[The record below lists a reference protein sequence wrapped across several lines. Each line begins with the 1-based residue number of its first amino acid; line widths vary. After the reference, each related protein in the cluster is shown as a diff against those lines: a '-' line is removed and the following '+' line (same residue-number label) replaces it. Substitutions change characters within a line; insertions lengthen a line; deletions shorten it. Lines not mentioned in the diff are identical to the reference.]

1 MQSRPKQGKIF
12 VISAV
17 SGAGKTTISNKLL
30 ELYHDAFNISKVVTY
45 TSRPQRQGEIDGKD
59 YHFLSLDEFNKL
71 NNEGFFLET
80 TEYAGNF
87 YGSPAS
93 IIDDLTIG
101 KSFLIITDRPGALH
115 FKTLIPGAVLIW
127 IFVQDIDTIRQ
138 RLILRN
144 SESSKQLEKRLFLA
158 EQETASEK
166 QSPMFDYHVKN
177 DKVDQAVAQIHEI
190 IKAALT

>member
-12 VISAV
+12 VISAA
-17 SGAGKTTISNKLL
+17 SGAGKTTVSNELL
-30 ELYHDAFNISKVVTY
+30 KHHQHSFDISKVVTY

-59 YHFLSLDEFNKL
+59 YYFLSLDEFKKL
-71 NNEGFFLET
+71 KNEGFFLET

-93 IIDDLTIG
+93 IINNLTVG
-101 KSFLIITDRPGALH
+101 KSFLIVTDRPGALR
-115 FKTLIPGAVLIW
+115 FKQLIPGTVLIW
-127 IFVQDIDTIRQ
+127 IFVQDTETLKR

-144 SESSKQLEKRLFLA
+144 SENPEQLKKRLNLA
-158 EQETASEK
+158 AQETEAEK

-177 DKVDQAVAQIHEI
+177 DTVDQTVDQIHEI
-190 IKAALT
+190 IKTALS

>member
-30 ELYHDAFNISKVVTY
+30 ELYHDAFDISKVVTY

-59 YHFLSLDEFNKL
+59 YHFLSLDEFKKL

-93 IIDDLTIG
+93 IINDLAIG
-101 KSFLIITDRPGALH
+101 KSFLIVTDRPGALH

-138 RLILRN
+138 RLSLRN
-144 SESSKQLEKRLFLA
+144 SESSKQLENRLSLA
-158 EQETASEK
+158 EQETAAEK